1 MAELDLVIRGA
12 TLYDGTGGPPRA
24 GDIGIKGDRIAA
36 VGTDRPSDR
45 LDGQRVL
52 DAGGLAAAPG
62 FIDTHS
68 HSDLRVLEQPTLDAK
83 LRQGITLE
91 LFGQDG
97 ISVAPVKEEQ
107 VAERRRALAGLL
119 TNPKGFWQW
128 RSVADYLAEVANAQP
143 AVDVAYL
150 VPHGAV
156 REWVMGLDDRK
167 ATDAELRQMQAVLR
181 LSLQEGAFGLS
192 TGLIYPPCCYCDSS
206 ELVALGEVAAVK
218 KTPIVVHMRSES
230 DRLLEAM
237 DEMFD
242 VGAKAGCHIHLSHF
256 KIAGKNNWPKLPQVI
271 ERAAAA
277 SAKGVKVTADQ
288 YPYIAGSTMMGA
300 ILPPW
305 VHAGGPDA
313 ALQRLADK
321 DARERMRR
329 EMLDPSEVAWDNFWK
344 WSGPEG
350 IIIADVPSGKR
361 PHLCGLT
368 LKEAANRALQE
379 PVEYALDLLLEE
391 RLGVAMVS
399 FSQSEDV
406 VEALMKLPYVNACTD
421 ALLGGRPHPR
431 AFGTYPRILGR
442 YVRERKA
449 LPLETAV
456 RKLSGLAADAFRFD
470 DHGYL
475 AAGKRANVVLF
486 DPAGVRD
493 TATFEEPMQYPEGIP
508 YVVVGGELAV
518 ELGQVTGKRAGK
530 VLHARP

>member
-1 MAELDLVIRGA
+1 MSELDLVIRGA
-12 TLYDGTGGPPRA
+12 TIYDGTGGPPRQ
-24 GDIGIKGDRIAA
+24 GEIGIKGDRIAGIGEHLSGA
-36 VGTDRPSDR
+36 
-45 LDGQRVL
+45 RVL

-107 VAERRRALAGLL
+107 VDNRRRQLAGLL
-119 TNPKGFWQW
+119 TNPKGFWGW
-128 RSVADYLAEVANAQP
+128 RSVAEYLAEVANAEP
-143 AVDVAYL
+143 ALDVAYL

-156 REWVMGLDDRK
+156 REWVMGLDDRL

-181 LSLQEGAFGLS
+181 LCLQEGAYGLS
-192 TGLIYPPCCYCDSS
+192 TGLIYPPCCYCDSR
-206 ELVALGEVAAVK
+206 ELVALGEVAAAK
-218 KTPIVVHMRSES
+218 RSPIVVHMRSES

-237 DEMFD
+237 DEMFE
-242 VGAKAGCHIHLSHF
+242 VGARSGVHIHLSHF
-256 KIAGKNNWPKLPQVI
+256 KIAGKNNWAKLPQVI
-271 ERAAAA
+271 DRAAAA
-277 SAKGVKVTADQ
+277 ALRGVKVTADQ
-288 YPYIAGSTMMGA
+288 YPYVAGSTMMGA

-305 VHAGGPDA
+305 VHAGGPEA
-313 ALQRLADK
+313 ALERLASK
-321 DARERMRR
+321 EARERIRA
-329 EMLDPSEVAWDNFWK
+329 ELVDPSEVAWDNFWK

-350 IIIADVPSGKR
+350 IIIADIPSGKR
-361 PHLCGLT
+361 PHLIGLN
-368 LKEAANRALQE
+368 LKQAADQALQE
-379 PVEYALDLLLEE
+379 PVEHALDLLLEE

-399 FSQSEDV
+399 FSQSEEV

-442 YVRERKA
+442 YVRERQV
-449 LPLETAV
+449 LPLEVAV

-475 AAGKRANVVLF
+475 
-486 DPAGVRD
+486 
-493 TATFEEPMQYPEGIP
+493 
-508 YVVVGGELAV
+508 LA
-518 ELGQVTGKRAGK
+518 
-530 VLHARP
+530 

>member
-1 MAELDLVIRGA
+1 AGLEVDVHGRLLLLRALAPPLVEAVHRHQAPPQLQRVSELLRQRLRPRVDHPVADLLVGRPPRDQPPAHVGEHPVRALHHHRQRLRGGDVVAGGHVQRLEDQLERLLELLRRRLARDSTAHGRKATVPSRRIKVPPMAELDLVIRGA

-218 KTPIVVHMRSES
+218 KSPIVVHMRSES

-237 DEMFD
+237 DEMFE

-329 EMLDPSEVAWDNFWK
+329 EMLD
-344 WSGPEG
+344 
-350 IIIADVPSGKR
+350 
-361 PHLCGLT
+361 
-368 LKEAANRALQE
+368 
-379 PVEYALDLLLEE
+379 
-391 RLGVAMVS
+391 
-399 FSQSEDV
+399 
-406 VEALMKLPYVNACTD
+406 
-421 ALLGGRPHPR
+421 
-431 AFGTYPRILGR
+431 
-442 YVRERKA
+442 
-449 LPLETAV
+449 
-456 RKLSGLAADAFRFD
+456 
-470 DHGYL
+470 
-475 AAGKRANVVLF
+475 
-486 DPAGVRD
+486 
-493 TATFEEPMQYPEGIP
+493 
-508 YVVVGGELAV
+508 
-518 ELGQVTGKRAGK
+518 
-530 VLHARP
+530 